1 MDFSLSK
8 EHKLLQEMYRK
19 FAENEVKPL
28 AQEIDEEERFPRE
41 NIGKLARYGFFGIP
55 YPKEYEGQGG
65 DYLAYIMAVEELA
78 KVCATTATIVAAH
91 ATLGVFPIFQYGNE
105 EQKKK
110 YLPDLLSGRKLGA
123 FALTEP
129 GAGSDSSMQQTKA
142 VRDGDNYIINGTKC
156 FITNAGEAD
165 VYIVST
171 MTDKS
176 KGNHGISTFIIEKGT
191 PGFTFGK
198 HEKKMG
204 IRGSATADLIFE
216 NAVVPAAN
224 MLGQEGQG
232 FKIMMSTLDAGRIS
246 IGAVAT
252 GIAEGAYDICVKYV
266 KERKQFG
273 RNLAAFQNTKFELAD
288 IKTRIDAAQ
297 LMLYRAAC
305 EKEAGRPYGL
315 YAAQCKY
322 LCAATASDATRR
334 CLQLFG
340 GYGYMREY
348 DIERMMR
355 DAKITEIYEGTSE
368 VQKIVIANHLKIK

>member
-1 MDFSLSK
+1 
-8 EHKLLQEMYRK
+8 MYRK

-41 NIGKLARYGFFGIP
+41 TVEKLAKYGFMGIP

-65 DYLAYIMAVEELA
+65 DYLSYIMAVEEMA
-78 KVCATTATIVAAH
+78 KVCATTATILACH
-91 ATLGVFPIFQYGNE
+91 ATLGVFPIFEFGTE

-110 YLPDLLSGRKLGA
+110 FLPDLFSGRKLGG

-142 VRDGDNYIINGTKC
+142 VRDGDNYILNGTKC

-165 VYIVST
+165 TYVVST

-176 KGNHGISTFIIEKGT
+176 KGNHGITTFVVEKGT
-191 PGFTFGK
+191 PGFSFGK

-224 MLGQEGQG
+224 MLGKEGQG
-232 FKIMMSTLDAGRIS
+232 FKIMMKTLDAGRIS

-252 GIAEGAYDICVKYV
+252 GIAEGAYDLCVKYV

-273 RNLAAFQNTKFELAD
+273 KNIAGFQNTKFELAD
-288 IKTRIDAAQ
+288 IRTRIDAAK
-297 LMLYRAAC
+297 LILYKAAS

-322 LCAATASDATRR
+322 LCATTASDATRR

-348 DIERMMR
+348 EIERMMR

-368 VQKIVIANHLKIK
+368 VQKIVIANHLNIK

>member
-1 MDFSLSK
+1 MDFALSK
-8 EHKLLQEMYRK
+8 EHELLQKLYRE

-41 NIGKLARYGFFGIP
+41 TVEKLAKYGLLGIA
-55 YPKEYEGQGG
+55 YPVEYGGQGA
-65 DYLAYIMAVEELA
+65 DYLAYIMCCEEMG
-78 KVCATTATIVAAH
+78 KVCATTATIIGAH
-91 ATLGVFPIFQYGNE
+91 STLCVYPIFTFGTE
-105 EQKKK
+105 EQKQK

-142 VRDGDNYIINGTKC
+142 VKEGDHYILNGTKC

-165 VYIVST
+165 VYVVST

-176 KGNHGISTFIIEKGT
+176 KGNHGITTFIIDKDT
-191 PGFTFGK
+191 PGFSFGK

-216 NAVVPAAN
+216 NAIVPAEN
-224 MLGQEGQG
+224 VIGTEGQG
-232 FKIMMSTLDAGRIS
+232 FKIMMKTLDAGRIS
-246 IGAVAT
+246 MGALALGIG
-252 GIAEGAYDICVKYV
+252 EGAFDITVKYV

-273 RNLAAFQNTKFELAD
+273 KHIAAFQNTKFELAD
-288 IKTRIDAAQ
+288 IKTKLDAAQ
-297 LMLYRAAC
+297 LICYKAAC
-305 EKEAGRPYGL
+305 EKDAGRPYGL
-315 YAAQCKY
+315 YAAECKY
-322 LCAATASDATRR
+322 LCAATASDVTRR

-368 VQKIVIANHLKIK
+368 VQKIVMSNHLNIR